1 MRSRTFL
8 GYFPVVCVYVC
19 GTMCIGQRV
28 SVLLIAEPRVGKAG
42 AGKLEE
48 NARSQRTCRH
58 ALFANG

>member
-1 MRSRTFL
+1 
-8 GYFPVVCVYVC
+8 
-19 GTMCIGQRV
+19 MCIGQRV